1 MQSKDSD
8 VVLVKTIGTTLSKVT
23 LYICATVI
31 LGMLISTCKI
41 DEKTVIQ
48 CEESCGTRGI
58 KEVTSTSCEC
68 NEPESVSS
76 NPFIRP

>member
-1 MQSKDSD
+1 MESKDSD
-8 VVLVKTIGTTLSKVT
+8 IVLVKTVGLTISKVT
-23 LYICATVI
+23 LYICATI
-31 LGMLISTCKI
+31 AMGMLISTCKI
-41 DEKTVIQ
+41 DEKIVVQ

-68 NEPESVSS
+68 SEPAEISS